1 MPYLIIS
8 EKCLIEGEVHMEALI
23 SVIMSTYNESVS
35 ELRNCVE
42 MSIHTIWELKKYV
55 LR

>member
-1 MPYLIIS
+1 
-8 EKCLIEGEVHMEALI
+8 MEDLI